1 MLIRELQS
9 VMNMSLIFPETQA
22 NNAMHLGRH
31 QIPPVHPNES
41 LRPGDGKRYPYEMSE
56 ALPVLH
62 LEVSHN
68 VSALIYDRRSN
79 DVSIVSLIPNVRVAF
94 QMPPRSL

>member
-1 MLIRELQS
+1 
-9 VMNMSLIFPETQA
+9 
-22 NNAMHLGRH
+22 MHLSRPLMF
-31 QIPPVHPNES
+31 IDVPSCS
-41 LRPGDGKRYPYEMSE
+41 LRPGDGKRYPYEVSE

-79 DVSIVSLIPNVRVAF
+79 GRKYSVAYSYCQGGVPNASKVSMLEA
-94 QMPPRSL
+94 MPVHWLFRF

>member
-1 MLIRELQS
+1 
-9 VMNMSLIFPETQA
+9 
-22 NNAMHLGRH
+22 MHLSRPLMF
-31 QIPPVHPNES
+31 IDVPSCS
-41 LRPGDGKRYPYEMSE
+41 LRPGDGKRYPYEVSE

-79 DVSIVSLIPNVRVAF
+79 GRKLVSLIPIVRVAF
-94 QMPPRSL
+94 QMPPRSLCLKLCRSIGYFGSSVRVS

>member
-1 MLIRELQS
+1 MFIDVPS
-9 VMNMSLIFPETQA
+9 C
-22 NNAMHLGRH
+22 
-31 QIPPVHPNES
+31 S
-41 LRPGDGKRYPYEMSE
+41 LRPGDGKRYPYEVSE

-79 DVSIVSLIPNVRVAF
+79 GRKYNVTYSYCQGGVPNASKVSMLEA
-94 QMPPRSL
+94 MPVHWLFRF